1 MKVSA
6 FSRQCAGLAACL
18 VILLSVVQLFF
29 APSALAQSPQI
40 NLSTRKA
47 GELLN
52 LPTSDWTHVNRFVF
66 LIAVDNEE
74 LSTQFKQLQVYPE
87 LNRSC
92 VKWKDTTFIS
102 LQQLA
107 QRLSKGEIRRLLIE
121 LQSALDK
128 TKTDPRGAEQ
138 AFNATYE
145 SLKTE
150 LGALDTL
157 SKGIAS
163 DLDTFT
169 RLTDGALLQYKQLG
183 YDVNSPVG
191 VSRIVVAQVQA
202 ALGAMNGQWGAISA
216 DLERLNGRIK
226 RELAT
231 NDPDLRQLSVDFGLE
246 SWKNLEASA
255 NKFLTDVP
263 EQQRN
268 LSGEYYY
275 DLVPIRDNYPGYII
289 QNRKYPAGSDYVLST
304 AASGPAPVEMV
315 PYARSTTAQRR
326 NEWFFTKKGGGWW
339 NIQFWVGRP
348 FDVLDWYTIV
358 IGGGSQIHAVHM
370 VKNCSAQISGS
381 TCRAE
386 DVRYRMQSWRI
397 VPISNG
403 SPTLT
408 YRIYNAS
415 LGPTWS
421 LEPSPNFRMGKRVT
435 MGKRDDSNPAQQWE
449 IIDWATYHYR

>member
-74 LSTQFKQLQVYPE
+74 LSIQFKQLQVYPE

-157 SKGIAS
+157 SKGVAS

-246 SWKNLEASA
+246 SWKNLETSA

-268 LSGEYYY
+268 LSGDYYY
-275 DLVPIRDNYPGYII
+275 DLVPISQNFGYEIW
-289 QNRKYPAGSDYVLST
+289 NKWLLSPFGLAAAGGPYVLDT
-304 AASGPAPVEMV
+304 FLQNNMV
-315 PYARSTTAQRR
+315 RLQMVQNQSKSNRPKWYFIKAGA
-326 NEWFFTKKGGGWW
+326 GWW
-339 NIQFWVGRP
+339 NIVSLARGRNE
-348 FDVLDWYTIV
+348 VLSVVQIQNSYLV
-358 IGGGSQIHAVHM
+358 AMVNKGGVRPIGGQL
-370 VKNCSAQISGS
+370 
-381 TCRAE
+381 
-386 DVRYRMQSWRI
+386 WRI
-397 VPISNG
+397 VPAEFT
-403 SPTLT
+403 SPILQLQFPEINNDN
-408 YRIYNAS
+408 YRIYNAFLGHSQS
-415 LGPTWS
+415 LKVAGINGRIGMDKTDKNALDQVWV
-421 LEPSPNFRMGKRVT
+421 LK
-435 MGKRDDSNPAQQWE
+435 Q
-449 IIDWATYHYR
+449 